1 MNDFENFCYED
12 DCYEE
17 KKVIEMNEMEKKANK
32 ILENREERRPINDF
46 MLAFFISILITPFI
60 IFIVFLLLSY
70 ISSKFNFNFEFIFIG
85 KNAFLFS
92 FIIFIVVFIFWKRI
106 LKKEVLE
113 FEKALKNDEEYWLAK
128 DIMEKYNKKIEK
140 EKVKLTLE
148 KEKTK
153 AKEILEMKDYIK
165 NF

>member
-32 ILENREERRPINDF
+32 ILENREEKRPINDF